1 MNEDFLVIPSDG
13 SKPYFIPQCGSISD
27 TWHNLMRD
35 PDRELLFECVSI
47 AAFGVEDLIFMVD
60 ECGKL
65 KPHSVNSFA
74 SLFYTGTQFG
84 DYLAGTVMV
93 ARLGLVK
100 TELAPG
106 EYIEEYDLLPLT
118 EYHVN
123 VFKSLL
129 EVIPF

>member
-1 MNEDFLVIPSDG
+1 MKNDFLVIPADG
-13 SKPYFIPQCGSISD
+13 SKPYFIPQCGSVND

-35 PDRELLFECVSI
+35 PDRELLFECVPI
-47 AAFGVEDLIFMVD
+47 AAFGVKDLIFMVD

-65 KPHSVNSFA
+65 KPHQVNAFA
-74 SLFYTGTQFG
+74 SLFYPGFNFG

-93 ARLGLVK
+93 ARMGLVK

-106 EYIEEYDLLPLT
+106 EYIEEHDLLPLT

-129 EVIPF
+129 EVIPS